1 MSLPRMDLKSMIQ
14 KWLDCFHAK
23 AEKHLHMLNKLLTV
37 LKEERDSNT
46 VVIGGLNTQL
56 GQWIDLPDRKVSKE
70 PLDLH

>member
-1 MSLPRMDLKSMIQ
+1 MST
-14 KWLDCFHAK
+14 
-23 AEKHLHMLNKLLTV
+23 KHLHMLNKLLTV